1 MFCLASLKCSKE
13 WCMREFI
20 ITYRKTKYY
29 IRSNLAFSHSTE
41 HAIIQLI
48 GQLIPVLKKNHFRL
62 GVFADLP
69 KAFDTVDHHILV
81 DKLEN
86 YVINGN
92 NLHWFQSYFKNR
104 KPKFKLQRQNNY
116 FVKKK
121 TCGVSQGSILGPRFF
136 LIYVRTSIMPQ
147 VF

>member
-1 MFCLASLKCSKE
+1 
-13 WCMREFI
+13 MREFI

-104 KPKFKLQRQNNY
+104 KPYLNFSDKITTSS
-116 FVKKK
+116 KKK
-121 TCGVSQGSILGPRFF
+121 LVVFLKDPSLGLGF
-136 LIYVRTSIMPQ
+136 S
-147 VF
+147 

>member
-1 MFCLASLKCSKE
+1 MKIILEITDQFMFCLASLKCSKE

-20 ITYRKTKYY
+20 ITYRKTNYY
-29 IRSNLAFSHSTE
+29 SRNNLAFSHSTE
-41 HAIIQLI
+41 HAIIQLTD
-48 GQLIPVLKKNHFRL
+48 QLIPVLKKNHFRL
-62 GVFADLP
+62 GVFADLL

-104 KPKFKLQRQNNY
+104 KPYLNFSDKITTSS
-116 FVKKK
+116 KKK
-121 TCGVSQGSILGPRFF
+121 LVVFLKDPSLG
-136 LIYVRTSIMPQ
+136 LGCS
-147 VF
+147 

>member
-1 MFCLASLKCSKE
+1 
-13 WCMREFI
+13 MREFI

-62 GVFADLP
+62 GVFTDLP

-104 KPKFKLQRQNNY
+104 KPYLNFSDKITTSS
-116 FVKKK
+116 KKK
-121 TCGVSQGSILGPRFF
+121 LVVFLKDPSLGLGF
-136 LIYVRTSIMPQ
+136 S
-147 VF
+147 

>member
-1 MFCLASLKCSKE
+1 MKIILEITDQFMFCLASLKCSKE

-29 IRSNLAFSHSTE
+29 IRNNLAFSHSTE

-48 GQLIPVLKKNHFRL
+48 DQLIPVLKKNHFRL
-62 GVFADLP
+62 GVFAHLP

-104 KPKFKLQRQNNY
+104 KPYLNFSDKITTSS
-116 FVKKK
+116 KKK
-121 TCGVSQGSILGPRFF
+121 LVVFPKDPSLG
-136 LIYVRTSIMPQ
+136 LGCS
-147 VF
+147 